1 MFKKLIILSVAGL
14 SAFAVTG
21 RVYAAKNVSVR
32 IQQPKS
38 PINQNN
44 FTVSFVVLDLQ
55 GRTVTV
61 KCFQKGPSDAAFSQF
76 GSTQTF
82 ADGGNSG
89 SCAVDN
95 AVLNDGEGTYSF
107 KVEATAGDGSG
118 DNFDAETTTVTYDT
132 SGPGDLRDYS
142 KNKTNSC
149 EYTIHFKTANDGGAT
164 VKAELYRSDAVPFN
178 ADGGSRIQVISI
190 GSDEAK
196 NVTDT
201 PPDCGKTYYYA
212 VRAFDAAG
220 NGSAL
225 IGDNVS
231 TVTVIN
237 PTGSPAQGAIPVSG
251 GGGIAGGSILG
262 QSSTSGSIQ
271 PTGTGGETLGDTTP
285 SAEVVKTSESTD
297 KSSTARNMAIAGAIL
312 VLGALLYAF
321 RKKKKDPTV

>member
-1 MFKKLIILSVAGL
+1 MFKKLIVLTMTGL
-14 SAFAVTG
+14 IALAVTG

-44 FTVSFVVLDLQ
+44 FNVSFVALDLQ

-61 KCFQKGPSDAAFSQF
+61 KCFQKGPSDGGFSQF
-76 GSTQTF
+76 GSAQTF
-82 ADGGNSG
+82 TNGGNSG
-89 SCAVDN
+89 NCAVDN
-95 AVLNDGEGTYSF
+95 SVMNDGEGSYAF
-107 KVEATAGDGSG
+107 KVEATAGDGTG
-118 DNFDAETTTVTYDT
+118 DSFDDETTTVTYDT

-142 KNKTNSC
+142 KNKTNAC
-149 EYTIHFKTANDGGAT
+149 EYTIHFKTANDSGAT

-178 ADGGSRIQVISI
+178 ADNGSRIQIISI

-201 PPDCGKTYYYA
+201 PPDCSKTFYYA

-231 TVTVIN
+231 TITVIT

-251 GGGIAGGSILG
+251 GTNAGGSVLG
-262 QSSTSGSIQ
+262 QSSVSGSMG
-271 PTGTGGETLGDTTP
+271 PTGTSGQTLGDTTP
-285 SAEVVKTSESTD
+285 SAEVVKTPTTET
-297 KSSTARNMAIAGAIL
+297 KSSVARNLGIGGAIL
-312 VLGALLYAF
+312 LLGALLYVF
-321 RKKKKDPTV
+321 RKKKQDPTI

>member
-1 MFKKLIILSVAGL
+1 MCKKLIILSIAVL
-14 SAFAVTG
+14 SALALTG

-38 PINQNN
+38 PVNQNN
-44 FTVSFVVLDLQ
+44 FNVSFVALDLQ

-61 KCFQKGPSDAAFSQF
+61 KCFQKGPSDGAFSQF

-89 SCAVDN
+89 NCAVDSS
-95 AVLNDGEGTYSF
+95 VMNDGEGSYAF

-118 DNFDAETTTVTYDT
+118 DNFDDETTTVTYDT

-142 KNKTNSC
+142 KNKTNAC
-149 EYTIHFKTANDGGAT
+149 EYTIHFKTANDSGAT

-178 ADGGSRIQVISI
+178 ADNGSRIQVISI

-201 PPDCGKTYYYA
+201 PPDCSKTYYYA

-225 IGDNVS
+225 VGDNVS
-231 TVTVIN
+231 TITVIN

-251 GGGIAGGSILG
+251 SGLAAGGSVLG
-262 QSSTSGSIQ
+262 LDDATTATESNGQ
-271 PTGTGGETLGDTTP
+271 TLGETTP
-285 SAEVVKTSESTD
+285 SATPETEKTDNAAKE
-297 KSSTARNMAIAGAIL
+297 STARNMLLVGGIL
-312 VLGALLYAF
+312 LIGALLYAF
-321 RKKKKDPTV
+321 RKKNHPQAP

>member
-1 MFKKLIILSVAGL
+1 MTGLVAL
-14 SAFAVTG
+14 AVTG

-44 FTVSFVVLDLQ
+44 FNVSFVALDLQ

-61 KCFQKGPSDAAFSQF
+61 KCFQKGPSDGAFSQF

-82 ADGGNSG
+82 ANGGNSG
-89 SCAVDN
+89 NCTVDN
-95 AVLNDGEGTYSF
+95 AVMNDGEGSYAF
-107 KVEATAGDGSG
+107 KVEATAGDGAG
-118 DNFDAETTTVTYDT
+118 DNFDDESTNVTYDT

-142 KNKTNSC
+142 KNKTNAC
-149 EYTIHFKTANDGGAT
+149 EYTIHFKTANDSGAT

-178 ADGGSRIQVISI
+178 ADSGSRIQVISI

-201 PPDCGKTYYYA
+201 PPDCSKTYYYA
-212 VRAFDAAG
+212 VRAFDSAG

-231 TVTVIN
+231 TITVIN
-237 PTGSPAQGAIPVSG
+237 PTGSPQQGAIPVSG
-251 GGGIAGGSILG
+251 SNAGGSVLG
-262 QSSTSGSIQ
+262 QASVIGSMGA
-271 PTGTGGETLGDTTP
+271 TGAAGGQALGDTTP
-285 SAEVVKTSESTD
+285 SAEIAPFPKEET
-297 KSSTARNMAIAGAIL
+297 KSPVIRNVLLGGAIL
-312 VLGALLYAF
+312 VFGALLYAF
-321 RKKKKDPTV
+321 WKKNPRTNT